1 MGKHCLR
8 PAVLFFLLFLIISGI
23 VSSAYAA
30 DSENRTLKAFDGVKV
45 SGPIKLY
52 LSEGSSEAAKVTV
65 EGIEL
70 EKIATE
76 VTGNTLE
83 VKPKP
88 PVLAGS
94 DVNIRVYVTYTKLRE
109 LRCTAGAELHSETVI
124 RGDKFEVEVAS
135 SGSVYIQVDVTLL
148 SSSVT
153 SAGELT
159 VSGKARDQESGI
171 NTGGTMHAFELICD
185 NAYIK
190 IGSGGSAE
198 IYATELIEGSVKS
211 AGSLEFKGDPR
222 KQRVEKSSG
231 GKIKEIL

>member
-1 MGKHCLR
+1 MEKRCHH
-8 PAVLFFLLFLIISGI
+8 PAVLFFLLFLIISVI
-23 VSSAYAA
+23 ASAAYAA

-45 SGPIKLY
+45 LGPIKLY
-52 LSEGSSEAAKVTV
+52 LSEGSSEAAKVIV

-70 EKIATE
+70 EKIVTE

-83 VKPKP
+83 VKPKSA
-88 PVLAGS
+88 VLTAS
-94 DVNIRVYVTYTKLRE
+94 DADIRVYVTYTKLRE
-109 LRCTAGAELHSETVI
+109 LRCTSGAELHSETMI
-124 RGDKFEVEVAS
+124 RGDKLEAEVAS
-135 SGSVYIQVDVTLL
+135 SGSVDIQIDVTIL
-148 SSSVT
+148 SSSVK

-159 VSGKARDQESGI
+159 VSGKARDQECVI
-171 NTGGTMHAFELICD
+171 NTGGIMHAFELICD

-198 IYATELIEGSVKS
+198 IYATDLIEGSVKS

-222 KQRVEKSSG
+222 KQRVETSSG